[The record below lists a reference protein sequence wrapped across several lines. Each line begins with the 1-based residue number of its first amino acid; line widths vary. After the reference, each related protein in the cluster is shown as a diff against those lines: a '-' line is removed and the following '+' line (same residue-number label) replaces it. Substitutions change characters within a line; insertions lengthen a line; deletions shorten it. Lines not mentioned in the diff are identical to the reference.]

1 MPATIRTSLE
11 MLSKY
16 IAAG

>member
-11 MLSKY
+11 MPSKY